1 MLINYY
7 LQYKDC
13 PEKFKR
19 SYKLMNDEIFSFSTK
34 KKDKITLEKQCFFNE
49 TKGSNPNNN
58 ISVKYLP
65 CPQ

>member
-1 MLINYY
+1 MIMLTTYY
-7 LQYKDC
+7 LQHKER

-19 SYKLMNDEIFSFSTK
+19 GCKLMD
-34 KKDKITLEKQCFFNE
+34 NE

-58 ISVKYLP
+58 ISVKCLP